1 MPLTTHEM
9 QRYSQ
14 QIKLNNIG
22 PSGQIALKNA
32 RVLCVGAGGLG
43 SSLLLYLAAAGI
55 GTIGIIDDDKIELG
69 NLNRQTLY
77 QTAHLGHQ
85 KAIIAKQQLTA
96 LNPSIHI
103 TTYTERL
110 SSKNAESLFQDYDI
124 IADCSD
130 NFETRYL
137 IGDTAFLMN
146 KPCVFAAVS
155 QFKGQCAVFLSKK
168 ESACFRCLFPTI
180 PKINCFT
187 SCEES
192 GVIGVAPGL
201 LGIIQ
206 ATEIIKSILKIGDIL
221 SNRLL
226 IIDILTMQFRA
237 FHMTKNKNCP
247 LCSRPNR

>member
-1 MPLTTHEM
+1 G
-9 QRYSQ
+9 S
-14 QIKLNNIG
+14 
-22 PSGQIALKNA
+22 SGQIALKNV

-96 LNPSIHI
+96 LNPSINI
-103 TTYTERL
+103 TAYTERL
-110 SSKNAESLFQDYDI
+110 SSKNAEALFQHYDI

-146 KPCVFAAVS
+146 KPCVFAA
-155 QFKGQCAVFLSKK
+155 
-168 ESACFRCLFPTI
+168 
-180 PKINCFT
+180 
-187 SCEES
+187 
-192 GVIGVAPGL
+192 
-201 LGIIQ
+201 
-206 ATEIIKSILKIGDIL
+206 
-221 SNRLL
+221 
-226 IIDILTMQFRA
+226 
-237 FHMTKNKNCP
+237 
-247 LCSRPNR
+247 